1 MAHRGTIKPDASDR
15 ERAPAA
21 FIAALLVVLAVIIAG
36 SLYLTVVRGEALFL
50 DLAGLSG
57 LLFCF

>member
-1 MAHRGTIKPDASDR
+1 MVALLW
-15 ERAPAA
+15 
-21 FIAALLVVLAVIIAG
+21 FILLVVLAVIIAG